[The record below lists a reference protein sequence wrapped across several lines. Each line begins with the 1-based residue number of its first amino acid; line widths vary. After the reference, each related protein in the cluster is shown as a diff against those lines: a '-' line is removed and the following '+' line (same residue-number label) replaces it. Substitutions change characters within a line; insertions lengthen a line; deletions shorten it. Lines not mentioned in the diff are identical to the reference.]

1 MNEWDKGFK
10 ALTSIIGTPEENRN
24 IVLKAIFLE
33 KNLLCSRCKIVF
45 DRGATIAKYL
55 KFKTKRESAGSLDL
69 YLICVQCGHGGTISL
84 NPNPFIVT

>member
-33 KNLLCSRCKIVF
+33 KNLQSSR
-45 DRGATIAKYL
+45 L
-55 KFKTKRESAGSLDL
+55 SLIHL
-69 YLICVQCGHGGTISL
+69 
-84 NPNPFIVT
+84 